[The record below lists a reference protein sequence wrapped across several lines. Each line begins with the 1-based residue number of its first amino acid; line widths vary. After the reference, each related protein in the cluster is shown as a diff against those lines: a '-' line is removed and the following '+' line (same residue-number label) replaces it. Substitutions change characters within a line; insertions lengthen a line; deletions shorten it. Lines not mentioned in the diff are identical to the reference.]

1 MTIKAIQTQY
11 KGYHFR
17 SRLEAR
23 WAVFFDALGISWEY
37 EMEGFEL
44 STGERYL
51 PDFYLPE
58 ANLWLEIKGPKPTE
72 NELQK
77 CITLQQDLRS
87 SKGFEG
93 KCVSQLM
100 VFDNNLRDSIPREIA
115 VEFFTCGYSEPD
127 EKLAALGED
136 TLLEKENET
145 RLELFKLAYDAP
157 KVCLA
162 SGGKFDNIF
171 CIAYDF
177 AVEGC
182 SLADVLYFLFPE
194 KAGRPIRFKQGIFW
208 LKISEAAKKAMSA
221 RFEHGD
227 SPK

>member
-1 MTIKAIQTQY
+1 MIKAIETIY
-11 KGYHFR
+11 KGYRFR

-58 ANLWLEIKGPKPTE
+58 ANLWLEIKGPEPTE

-87 SKGFEG
+87 SQGFEG

-100 VFDNNLRDSIPREIA
+100 VFDSNLRASIPREMA
-115 VEFFTCGYSEPD
+115 VDFFTCGYSDPD

-136 TLLEKENET
+136 TLLEKENEI

-162 SGGKFDNIF
+162 SGGKFDTIF

-194 KAGRPIRFKQGIFW
+194 ETGLPIRFKRGFFW
-208 LKISEAAKKAMSA
+208 AKIYEASEKAMSS

>member
-23 WAVFFDALGISWEY
+23 YAVFFDALGLEWEY

-77 CITLQQDLRS
+77 CITLQQDLRT

-100 VFDNNLRDSIPREIA
+100 VFDNNLRASIPREIA

-162 SGGKFDNIF
+162 SGGKFDTIF
-171 CIAYDF
+171 CIAGDF

-194 KAGRPIRFKQGIFW
+194 KTGRPIRLNQGIFW
-208 LKISEAAKKAMSA
+208 LKIYEAGKKARSA